1 MPMCMHLVLIASRA
15 QSVPVSQRGGK
26 VLKSTLTST
35 ARAAG
40 LASASAARAERPA
53 SQARASQGS
62 HKVTRNL
69 STYSTFSSNSI
80 LPVVVLV
87 GEGEGASTSQ
97 GVADAFRFPVE
108 VCIAGEGAVIVPEF
122 PEGDQKFLHFPL
134 ELLRFAT

>member
-1 MPMCMHLVLIASRA
+1 MPMCMHPVLIASRA
-15 QSVPVSQRGGK
+15 QGVPVSQPGGK
-26 VLKSTLTST
+26 VLKSTMTST

-40 LASASAARAERPA
+40 LASASEAERPA

-62 HKVTRNL
+62 HKVTRKF
-69 STYSTFSSNSI
+69 STFSTFSSNSI

-97 GVADAFRFPVE
+97 GVADAFRIPVE

-122 PEGDQKFLHFPL
+122 PEGDQNFLHFL
-134 ELLRFAT
+134 HELLRFAT